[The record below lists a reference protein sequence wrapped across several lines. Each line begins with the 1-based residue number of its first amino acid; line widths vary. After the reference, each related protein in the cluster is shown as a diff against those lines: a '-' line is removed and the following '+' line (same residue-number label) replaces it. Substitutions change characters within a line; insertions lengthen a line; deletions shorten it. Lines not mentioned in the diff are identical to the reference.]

1 MKIDVYF
8 SPVQVDEI
16 QLRDKNVVVIDI
28 LRSSTTIT
36 TALKNGAREII
47 PVSNVESAVKVSGNL
62 FGDVVLR
69 GGERNGKIIP
79 GFNLG
84 NSPAEYTEE
93 AVKGKSIIFCTTNGS
108 GAMVRAKYAKNM
120 AVGGFVNISL
130 VVDFMKQINDN
141 FSVICAGK
149 QHLFSIEDAV
159 CAGMIVKLLQD
170 HDPENVELNDAA
182 SAALTLFKNYG
193 KNLHKMARS
202 SDHGKYLVEI
212 GFADDVKICVEV
224 DSIPVLP
231 LLIGNMIKLKKE
243 EPKPAPPLDAKTS

>member
-1 MKIDVYF
+1 MKIEVYL

-36 TALKNGAREII
+36 AALKNGAREII
-47 PVSNVESAVKVSGNL
+47 PVGSVESAVKVSGNL

-108 GAMVRAKYAKNM
+108 GAMVRGKYAKNM
-120 AVGGFVNISL
+120 AVCGFVNISL
-130 VVDFMKQINDN
+130 VVDFVKQINED
-141 FSVICAGK
+141 FSIICAGK
-149 QHLFSIEDAV
+149 QQLFSLEDSV
-159 CAGMIVKLLQD
+159 CAGMIIKLLED
-170 HDPENVELNDAA
+170 DGSATIETNDAG
-182 SAALTLFKNYG
+182 SAALTLYRNYG
-193 KNLHKMARS
+193 KNLLKMARS
-202 SDHGKYLVEI
+202 SDHGRYLEEI
-212 GFADDVKICVEV
+212 GFADDIKTCVEI

-243 EPKPAPPLDAKTS
+243 EPRQTSQIDAKAS